1 MIHAMMFSSQGGGAI
16 GQNSWLRDGTYSFV
30 VPEGVYFIAA
40 MLIGGGGGGGTS
52 SPGDSYSAGAGGGG
66 ARAYHNAIPVTPGET
81 LTIIVGEGGI
91 AGGTMQGGGAGSTS
105 QIKRGTVTLL
115 SAGGG
120 GGGRWDNG
128 AGGAGGTASGGEV
141 NQSGTAGQGSQ
152 SVYAKGG
159 SAGGMGGYLTG
170 ANLYGGMGTM
180 GVGGNGEKT
189 SGLGNYGLGGGA
201 RVMWGGG
208 RSFPSNAGDIGPH
221 VYRHWRIH
229 IISGEEGA
237 ANSISFREVEWR
249 SLPGGVTQTTR
260 GTPVT
265 ASSTLAGYPGS
276 RLVDGDEITYWESAA
291 GVNENVTLTFDMG
304 VAVSLVELAIMADP
318 YAGYAPTAFRI
329 DASNDGTNFTTIRT
343 YSPVSMPGGA
353 WSVFAI

>member
-1 MIHAMMFSSQGGGAI
+1 MIHAMMFSAQGGAI
-16 GQNSWLRDGTYSFV
+16 GQNSWLKGGTYSFV

-40 MLIGGGGGGGTS
+40 MLIGGGAGGGTG

-105 QIKRGTVTLL
+105 QIKRGTVTLIF
-115 SAGGG
+115 AGGG
-120 GGGRWDNG
+120 VGGRWDNG

-141 NQSGTAGQGSQ
+141 NQSGTAGEYGQ
-152 SVYAKGG
+152 SIYAKGG

-170 ANLYGGMGTM
+170 ANLYGGEGTM

-189 SGLGNYGLGGGA
+189 SGLGNSGTGGGV
-201 RVMWGGG
+201 RFMWGGG
-208 RSFPSNAGDIGPH
+208 RSFPSDAGDRGVN

-229 IISGEEGA
+229 IISGESGA
-237 ANSISFREVEWR
+237 NNSIALVEVEWR
-249 SLPGGVTQTTR
+249 SLPGGVPQTTR

-265 ASSTLAGYPGS
+265 ASSYRAGYAPNLVLDGS
-276 RLVDGDEITYWESAA
+276 DITRWESAV
-291 GVNENVTLTFDMG
+291 GVNANVTLTFDMG
-304 VAVSLVELAIMADP
+304 VAVSLVELALRT
-318 YAGYAPTAFRI
+318 YSAGYSPTAFRI
-329 DASNDGTNFTTIRT
+329 DASNDGTSFTTIRT

>member
-1 MIHAMMFSSQGGGAI
+1 MIHAMMFSSQGGAI
-16 GQNSWLRDGTYSFV
+16 GQNSWPNAGTYSFV

-40 MLIGGGGGGGTS
+40 ILLGGGGGGGTG
-52 SPGDSYSAGAGGGG
+52 SPEDSYSAGAGGGG
-66 ARAYHNAIPVTPGET
+66 ARAYHNAISVTPGET

-91 AGGTMQGGGAGSTS
+91 AGGTMQDGNAGATS
-105 QIKRGTVTLL
+105 QIKRGATVLV

-120 GGGRWDNG
+120 NGGQWGNG

-141 NQSGTAGQGSQ
+141 NQSGTAGEGSQ

-170 ANLYGGMGTM
+170 ANLYGGEGTM

-189 SGLGNYGLGGGA
+189 SGMGNSGTGGGV
-201 RVMWGGG
+201 RFMWGGG
-208 RSFPSNAGDIGPH
+208 RSFPSDAGDRGVN

-229 IISGEEGA
+229 IISGESGA
-237 ANSISFREVEWR
+237 DNSISLVEVEWR
-249 SLPGGVTQTTR
+249 SLPGGVPQTTR
-260 GTPVT
+260 GTTVT
-265 ASSTLAGYPGS
+265 ASSYRAGYAPNLVLDGS
-276 RLVDGDEITYWESAA
+276 EFTRWKSAA
-291 GVNENVTLTFDMG
+291 GENADVTLTFDMG
-304 VAVSLVELAIMADP
+304 VAVSLVELALLTDSE
-318 YAGYAPTAFRI
+318 GYSPTAFRI
-329 DASNDGTNFTTIRT
+329 DASNDGTSFTTIRT